1 MNKLV
6 RLWKRPSRD
15 GKKFSFVLIYRDEQG
30 RNRYESLGHTD
41 RRKAERQQTQK
52 ERELR
57 MGYVE
62 PHSMRLS
69 EFLEDSLRRSRTQ
82 VRQNTIRDY
91 LSTMR
96 HFIQVIGDMDYRA
109 VKHQHGEKFIQAC
122 LDSGNRPGTVRKK
135 IGNLKRIF
143 QLAVERGQLEENP
156 LRYVRKPK
164 AAQRAVHVFR
174 DEECE
179 RMIKVVREAQ
189 IHTPVRW
196 DIFILTALCTG
207 MRQGE
212 LLNTTWAD
220 IDFEKQLLKV
230 SPKENTQYTWEWQIK
245 DTDRRTVPLTE
256 EVLKLL
262 AEHQAE
268 QPAGYPYVFIPPYR
282 YDHIQ
287 RRRQQDRW
295 TERNGKCP
303 VNNLQRQFQLIQ
315 ERASIDEGEFHD
327 FRRTCLSNW
336 LAHGLSEFD
345 VMNMAGHA
353 SFQTTH
359 RFYLAV
365 REDLLQ
371 RARRASDQSLQGI
384 SVARALRA
392 PQNEENKK
400 GRQTQVLDS
409 QEVTE

>member
-1 MNKLV
+1 MQKLV
-6 RLWKRPSRD
+6 RLWKRPCKN
-15 GKKFSFVLIYRDEQG
+15 GQEFKYVLIWYDEQG
-30 RNRYESLGHTD
+30 KEKWQALGHAD
-41 RRKAERQQTQK
+41 ARKAQRQLAQK

-57 MGYVE
+57 MGIVE
-62 PHSMRLS
+62 PGSMKLS
-69 EFLEDSLRRSRTQ
+69 KFLEDCISRSRGQ
-82 VRQNTIRDY
+82 IRQNTIRDY
-91 LSTMR
+91 QSTMR

-109 VKHQHGEKFIQAC
+109 VKHPHGEKFIQIC

-135 IGNLKRIF
+135 IGNLKRLF
-143 QLAVERGQLEENP
+143 QLAVERGQLEDHP

-179 RMIKVVREAQ
+179 RMIKVVRETQ
-189 IHTPVRW
+189 IRTPVRW

-220 IDFEKQLLKV
+220 IDFAKQLLKV
-230 SPKENTQYTWEWQIK
+230 SPKENTAYTWEWQIK

-256 EVLKLL
+256 EVLQLL

-268 QPAGYPYVFIPPYR
+268 QPVGYPYVFIPPYR

-287 RRRQQDRW
+287 KRRQQNRW

-315 ERASIDEGEFHD
+315 ERAGIDEGEFHD

-359 RFYLAV
+359 RFYLAI
-365 REDLLQ
+365 REDLLH
-371 RARRASDQSLQGI
+371 RARQASAQALQGI
-384 SVARALRA
+384 SIANPLQV
-392 PQNEENKK
+392 PFDGENKK
-400 GRQTQVLDS
+400 GCQTQVLDS
-409 QEVTE
+409 QDFTA